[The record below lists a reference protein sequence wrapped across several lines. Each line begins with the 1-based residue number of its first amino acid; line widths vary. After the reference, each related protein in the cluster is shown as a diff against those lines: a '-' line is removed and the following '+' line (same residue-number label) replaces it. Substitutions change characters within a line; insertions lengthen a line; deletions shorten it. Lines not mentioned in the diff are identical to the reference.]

1 MKFYC
6 FVIRHYP
13 LIASASCTNG
23 QVELYSG
30 YSNRHGNIR
39 ICVNGTWYKVCG
51 YGNSVLDDNLASVVC
66 SDLGYSPYGM

>member
-13 LIASASCTNG
+13 FIASTSCTNG

-30 YSNRHGNIR
+30 FSNRHGNIR
-39 ICVNGTWYKVCG
+39 ICVSGTWYKVCG
-51 YGNSVLDDNLASVVC
+51 FWNSVVDDNLASVVC

>member
-6 FVIRHYP
+6 SVIRHYP
-13 LIASASCTNG
+13 LIASTCTNG

-51 YGNSVLDDNLASVVC
+51 YGNSVVDDNLASVVC
-66 SDLGYSPYGM
+66 SDLGYSRYGM